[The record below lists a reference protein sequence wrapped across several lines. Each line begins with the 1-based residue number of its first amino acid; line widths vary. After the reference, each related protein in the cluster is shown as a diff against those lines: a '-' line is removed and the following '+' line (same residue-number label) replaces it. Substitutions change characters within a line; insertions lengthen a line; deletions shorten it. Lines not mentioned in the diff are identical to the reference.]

1 MTRLL
6 MPTCWQAI
14 RLALAG
20 YIVPF
25 ILLYKP
31 GMALMGPAGEVAWA
45 LFDTAVAVVLLAVAV
60 EGYWYRRL
68 SWFFRL
74 LIGGAALLMFVPGWE
89 SRVAGL
95 AIALPLLYFITR
107 SSAPRPREAQS
118 R

>member
-1 MTRLL
+1 

-14 RLALAG
+14 RLAIAG

-31 GMALMGPAGEVAWA
+31 GMALIGTPGDVAWA

-60 EGYWYRRL
+60 EGYWVRSL
-68 SWFFRL
+68 SWGSRATLFA
-74 LIGGAALLMFVPGWE
+74 AALLMFVPGWE

-95 AIALPLLYFITR
+95 AIAVPLLYLLTR
-107 SSAPRPREAQS
+107 SSAPRPRAARS
-118 R
+118 P